1 MLYQIVFIFNI
12 VSAVA
17 GASVSIIF
25 WHWCFIRWKENSA
38 NVQSTMTDD
47 GPVVLFEKPIK
58 EVTLQDLISATRNF
72 APSNLLS
79 LGRAWVGPSYKA
91 ILADGSELIV
101 QCLRS
106 CVLSE
111 HAFRLEM
118 GQIDM
123 IRHPNLV
130 PLLGFAILK
139 NKQRFLL
146 YKYMRNG
153 TLSRRLSSD
162 PASLNWHTRL
172 RIAIGAARGL
182 AWLHHGLEIPLV
194 HGHFSSNSILLDD
207 FYEARITDSVLS
219 GLAIACPIMR
229 ECCDEEVYAAPECNR
244 LSTTKG
250 DVYAF
255 GVVMLELVTGKEAVV
270 EATDEA
276 DWCKLV
282 DRVSHLNAAGCAVDC
297 IDQSLRGK
305 GYDAEIL
312 RFFMLALSC
321 VAVHSEERLPMHR
334 LYHSIIDIAGPNY
347 RLEYFDEFPLIYRL
361 HE

>member
-12 VSAVA
+12 VSALA

-25 WHWCFIRWKENSA
+25 WHWCFIRWKENNNNS
-38 NVQSTMTDD
+38 QSTATDD

-58 EVTLQDLISATRNF
+58 EVTLKDLISATRNF

-130 PLLGFAILK
+130 PLLGFAVLE
-139 NKQRFLL
+139 NKQRLLL
-146 YKYMRNG
+146 YKYMQNG
-153 TLSRRLSSD
+153 TLSHRLSSD
-162 PASLNWHTRL
+162 PASLDWHTRL
-172 RIAIGAARGL
+172 RIAIGTARGL
-182 AWLHHGLEIPLV
+182 AWLHHGLETPLV
-194 HGHFSSNSILLDD
+194 HGHFNSSSILLDD
-207 FYEARITDSVLS
+207 FYEARIMDSVLS
-219 GLAIACPIMR
+219 RLAIVCPIMR

-244 LSTTKG
+244 LSTTKK

-255 GVVMLELVTGKEAVV
+255 GVVMLELVTGKGAVV

-282 DRVSHLNAAGCAVDC
+282 DRVSRLNAAGCAVDC

-305 GYDAEIL
+305 GYDVEIL
-312 RFFMLALSC
+312 RFLMLALSC
-321 VAVHSEERLPMHR
+321 VAVRPEERLPMHR
-334 LYHSIIDIAGPNY
+334 LYHSIIDIAGPTY
-347 RLEYFDEFPLIYRL
+347 RLEYFDEFPLVYRL